1 MTAYPVD
8 YLDPRSTAL
17 TPMSPRYRSAELL
30 SAAVSGSLPLI
41 AALVCAAVFAK
52 WWILLIAAGCLA
64 FLLLVLWIS
73 VRRADAHRYAELA
86 DDLVVAS
93 GILWRSVTVVP
104 YGRIQFVD
112 LEEGPLLR
120 LFGLAT
126 LKLHTASATSDAVI
140 YGLSRDDAQALRAR
154 LSEAARI
161 RMEGL

>member
-1 MTAYPVD
+1 MFG
-8 YLDPRSTAL
+8 RWWIW
-17 TPMSPRYRSAELL
+17 
-30 SAAVSGSLPLI
+30 LI
-41 AALVCAAVFAK
+41 AAACAT
-52 WWILLIAAGCLA
+52 
-64 FLLLVLWIS
+64 FLLFLLWIS

-126 LKLHTASATSDAVI
+126 LKLHPASATSDAVI